1 MCPVCTVAVA
11 TGLGLSRWLGID
23 DTISGL
29 WIGGLIVS
37 LIIWTINWLNKKNI
51 HFLGRKILVVVIYYG
66 TVIVPLYWAG
76 IMGNQL
82 NKFWG
87 IDKLLLGMI
96 LGSIGF
102 SLGAWVY
109 SYLKTKNNNR
119 VYFPFQ
125 KVVMPVVP
133 LIILTIIFYF
143 LTKPGV

>member
-1 MCPVCTVAVA
+1 MCPVCTAAVV
-11 TGLGLSRWLGID
+11 TGLGLSRWIGID

-51 HFLGRKILVVVIYYG
+51 RFIGRKILVIVVYYG
-66 TVIVPLYWAG
+66 MVIVPLYWTG
-76 IMGNQL
+76 IMGHEL
-82 NKFWG
+82 NKFWS
-87 IDKLLLGMI
+87 IDRLLLGMI

-102 SLGAWVY
+102 LLGVWLY

-133 LIILTIIFYF
+133 LIILTILFYF

>member
-1 MCPVCTVAVA
+1 MCPVCTAAVV
-11 TGLGLSRWLGID
+11 TGLGLSRWIGID

-51 HFLGRKILVVVIYYG
+51 RFIGRKILVIVVYYG
-66 TVIVPLYWAG
+66 MVIVPLYWTG
-76 IMGNQL
+76 IMGHEL
-82 NKFWG
+82 NKFWS
-87 IDKLLLGMI
+87 IDRLLLGMI

-102 SLGAWVY
+102 LLGAWVY
-109 SYLKTKNNNR
+109 SYLKAKNNNR

-133 LIILTIIFYF
+133 LLILTIIFYF